1 MPTGADCSTAA
12 ILDAALTEFEQHGI
26 HRVAL
31 DEVARRAGVSRTTI
45 YRRFA
50 NKDELVAAVMDR
62 ENARLMAAIAEQ
74 LKSARPQS
82 NYYAEAFTSA
92 LVLSRNHRV
101 LNRMVTDEPALSL
114 QLAQRHY
121 GAAVQ
126 RIDDALREIFPA
138 GFAGRVGSE
147 AIRELAD
154 SIWRYA
160 LMALLLPSAEPIE
173 TADEIRAFANK
184 HFVPS
189 LPAKLAAFEKD
200 RALERQP

>member
-1 MPTGADCSTAA
+1 VPESTEA
-12 ILDAALTEFEQHGI
+12 ILDAALIEFERHGI

-31 DEVARRAGVSRTTI
+31 DDVARRAGVSRTTI

-50 NKDELVAAVMDR
+50 NKDELIAAVMDR
-62 ENARLMAAIAEQ
+62 ENARLFVDIAEE
-74 LKSARPQS
+74 LKQARPQS

-92 LVLSRNHRV
+92 LVRSRNHRV

-114 QLAQRHY
+114 QLARRHY

-126 RIDDALREIFPA
+126 RIENALREIFPP
-138 GFAGRVGSE
+138 GFADRVGPE
-147 AIRELAD
+147 AVHELAD
-154 SIWRYA
+154 NIWRYA
-160 LMALLLPSAEPIE
+160 LMAMLVPSAEPIE

-189 LPAKLAAFEKD
+189 LPDALAAFEKN
-200 RALERQP
+200 RVLEGQP